1 MVLPLGDVSAIL
13 HQFSFLTIKMVG
25 MAGCYHRNGR
35 YSRDYFLLVPL
46 PVGVS
51 TLAPHAKLKMV
62 ARVGFE
68 PTDDTSFEEAC
79 FASLLPSDKMVG
91 AMGVEPMLYEF

>member
-1 MVLPLGDVSAIL
+1 M
-13 HQFSFLTIKMVG
+13 
-25 MAGCYHRNGR
+25 
-35 YSRDYFLLVPL
+35 
-46 PVGVS
+46 GVS